1 MEMDTMFETLRWGR
15 AQIALG
21 LTIAAMAL
29 LGCGEE
35 AMLGMTDCR
44 AEGASC
50 PRGQVCLLS
59 ESDGY
64 TCVPESG
71 MPGGERDAGAA
82 VPTVMEDDEE
92 DPDYVVPGA
101 PMDEDEEPED
111 NGMLTPP
118 PTPPEMEDE
127 SACGAVRLL
136 LKPSRSSIPRVVL
149 VVDRSYSMNQNED
162 RWSPVVNTLR
172 GVTNAL
178 RDSVHFGLVL
188 FPFPLPINSPPDAL
202 ACAPGSMNVEPGP
215 NTAGEIDRWLT
226 DSTPHPG
233 LATPTFSALTAAGEY
248 LARTPTAND
257 YIILATDGGPGCNY
271 GLDIFT
277 CTCLNHACLAGI
289 PEMCLDDARTVNK
302 VEELARQGIKTIVLG
317 ITGQDFQAESRRVLD
332 AMAVAGER
340 DNAGSAF
347 DAGNVNE
354 IEGVLSAAAGSLA
367 PCEYDL
373 DALAEYADQLVVSID
388 EQVIPRDRDN
398 GWDVNGNTIEFH
410 GDACAA
416 LRDGGAHQI
425 DAHCE

>member
-1 MEMDTMFETLRWGR
+1 MFKTLLWGHAR
-15 AQIALG
+15 GALG
-21 LTIAAMAL
+21 LLIASCAL
-29 LGCGEE
+29 LACGEE
-35 AMLGMTDCR
+35 AMLGMNDCR
-44 AEGASC
+44 AEGAGC
-50 PRGQVCLLS
+50 PRGQMCLLS

-64 TCVPESG
+64 TCVPEAD

-82 VPTVMEDDEE
+82 IPTIDGDEDE
-92 DPDYVVPGA
+92 DPNYVVPGA
-101 PMDEDEEPED
+101 PMDEDD
-111 NGMLTPP
+111 NEMPSGGAMSPP
-118 PTPPEMEDE
+118 PPAPPEMEEE
-127 SACGAVRLL
+127 SACGSVRLL

-149 VVDRSYSMNQNED
+149 VVDRSYSMNQHED

-172 GVTNAL
+172 AVTNAL
-178 RDSVHFGLVL
+178 SDSVHFGLVL

-202 ACAPGSMNVEPGP
+202 ACAPGAMNVEPAA
-215 NTAGEIDRWLT
+215 NTAAEIGRWLT

-233 LATPTFSALTAAGEY
+233 LATPTFSALGAAGDY
-248 LARTPTAND
+248 LAQNPTGND
-257 YIILATDGGPGCNY
+257 YVILATDGGPGCNY
-271 GLDIFT
+271 GLDVFE

-289 PEMCLDDARTVNK
+289 PEMCLDDVRTVNK

-317 ITGQDFQAESRRVLD
+317 ITGQDFQAESRRVLN

-367 PCEYDL
+367 PCEYDM
-373 DALAEYADQLVVSID
+373 DALAEYADQLVISID
-388 EQVIPRDRDN
+388 EQVIPRDDNN
-398 GWDVNGNTIEFH
+398 GWGVNGNIIQFH

-425 DAHCE
+425 DARCE